1 MKKVT
6 MNVFFVAFCLL
17 DLIYLAMTADSFY
30 QEYVLDKFVYWGY
43 PQWGWMYADPKV
55 YLWFNIVYL
64 LFLVV
69 LPAASVWLRRRFCKT
84 SLILSALPLMSAAV
98 FAYMPSYNW
107 NRQFEIF
114 EAERTIENSR
124 IPAGRWWASAEQMQ
138 RYDDNSAWEKFKGY
152 FGRGEWPGGY
162 PIWGDY
168 RVWLLPDFAT
178 DTLGRRGM
186 VFHGGNKISSPWGID
201 MGDDIIDFAIRLR
214 RNGGPMS
221 IEVSYD
227 DTETEGG
234 AEVDVKTEE

>member
-6 MNVFFVAFCLL
+6 MSVFFVAFCLF

-55 YLWFNIVYL
+55 YLWFNVFYL

-69 LPAASVWLRRRFCKT
+69 LPVAAVWLWRRRFRKT
-84 SLILSALPLMSAAV
+84 SLILSVLPLLSAAV
-98 FAYMPSYNW
+98 FAYMPNYNW

-162 PIWGDY
+162 PIWGIIGY
-168 RVWLLPDFAT
+168 GCCRILPRIRWDGAEWFFTAET
-178 DTLGRRGM
+178 KQVRRGEL
-186 VFHGGNKISSPWGID
+186 IWGMTLLILQSGCVAT
-201 MGDDIIDFAIRLR
+201 GDR
-214 RNGGPMS
+214 
-221 IEVSYD
+221 
-227 DTETEGG
+227 
-234 AEVDVKTEE
+234 